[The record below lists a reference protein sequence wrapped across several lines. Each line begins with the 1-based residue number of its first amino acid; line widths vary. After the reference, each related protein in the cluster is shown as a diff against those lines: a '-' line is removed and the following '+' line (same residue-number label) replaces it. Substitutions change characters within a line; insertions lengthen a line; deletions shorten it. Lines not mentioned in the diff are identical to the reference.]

1 MRTAIRKYRFDF
13 LLVLGTIAIALVVGA
28 YILGNQR
35 FYLPNWVPFI
45 GSDFVTY
52 KAEFTTAQSVTPG
65 QGQTVNVAGVPIG
78 ELSNVQLRNG
88 RAVVTM
94 KVHRKYAHIYKDAT
108 ALLRPKT
115 GLNDMVIELT
125 PGTPAAGEIKDT
137 SYRIPISQ
145 TLPNVNTDEF
155 LAALDGDTRNY
166 LRMLVQGA
174 GQGLEG
180 QGKTL
185 SAALRRFEPTNR
197 DILKITEGLTE
208 RRRNISRSISNFRK
222 LVQAVGGKDRQ
233 LAELVDSSN
242 AVFKAFADQDQRL
255 RETLRLLPG
264 TLQETNKT
272 LVKADKLATEL
283 KPALGKLRPGARAL
297 ADTQRQTRPF
307 FKETTPVIEKQLRP
321 FARDALPTVKLLR
334 PAARD
339 LAALSP
345 DFTQTL
351 KVANTLLNT
360 LAYNPKG
367 SDEGYLF
374 WLGWLNHLGPQVFST
389 QDAHGPL
396 RRGAIL
402 FSCSAIDAAELAI
415 PQNPRLGSVIP
426 LVNPVPKR
434 EAAEADPQSCALILQ
449 RLNAQQ
455 QAATASAASTEAGK

>member
-1 MRTAIRKYRFDF
+1 MRTAIRKYRIDF
-13 LLVLGTIAIALVVGA
+13 LLVVGMIALAVVVAA
-28 YILGNQR
+28 YILGHQR
-35 FYLPNWVPFI
+35 FSLPKWVPVV

-52 KAEFTTAQSVTPG
+52 KAEFTTAQSVMPG

-78 ELSNVQLRNG
+78 ELSNVSLEHG

-94 KVHRKYAHIYKDAT
+94 KVHQKYAHIYKDAT

-115 GLNDMVIELT
+115 GLNDMIIELT
-125 PGTPAAGEIKDT
+125 PGTPAAGEIHGT
-137 SYRIPISQ
+137 GYHIPISQ

-174 GQGLEG
+174 GQGLQG

-197 DILKITEGLTE
+197 DVLAITQGLAE
-208 RRRNISRSISNFRK
+208 RRRQVRRSISNFRK
-222 LVQAVGGKDRQ
+222 LVEAVGGKDRQ
-233 LAELVDSSN
+233 LAELVDASN

-255 RETLRLLPG
+255 REALRLLPS
-264 TLQETNKT
+264 TLHETNTT
-272 LVKADKLATEL
+272 LVKADKLATQL
-283 KPALGKLRPGARAL
+283 NPALRKLRPGARAL
-297 ADTQRQTRPF
+297 AQTQRDTRPF
-307 FKETTPVIEKQLRP
+307 FEQTAPVIEKQLRP
-321 FARDALPTVKLLR
+321 FARDALPTVKVLR

-351 KVANTLLNT
+351 RVANDLLNT

-367 SDEGYLF
+367 PDEGYLF
-374 WLGWLNHLGPQVFST
+374 WLGWLNHIGPQVFAT

-402 FSCSAIDAAELAI
+402 FTCSTLQAAEATI
-415 PQNPRLGSVIP
+415 PNNKRLGAVIP
-426 LVNPVPKR
+426 LVNPMTAV
-434 EAAEADPQSCALILQ
+434 AAANKDLPSCQSVL
-449 RLNAQQ
+449 AQQKAKQ
-455 QAATASAASTEAGK
+455 QAATAAGAGG